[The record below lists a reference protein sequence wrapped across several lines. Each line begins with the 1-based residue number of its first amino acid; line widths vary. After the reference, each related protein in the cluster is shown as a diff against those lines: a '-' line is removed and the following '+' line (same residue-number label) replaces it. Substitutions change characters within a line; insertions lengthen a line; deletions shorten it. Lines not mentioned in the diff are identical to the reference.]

1 MKKLSLL
8 LFGLGLSLGVFAQQK
23 EYVNIVANNVYASW
37 CDIYLSGAVPAGM
50 SDFYSGAYD
59 RKTVGEII
67 NQLAENGFTVETMS
81 SNSISNNSSTTYG
94 TREVV
99 LMSKPKG
106 AQPGAVHTIDS
117 GDEATE
123 VARYNLQ
130 GLPVDKDEPGV
141 QIVIYSNYTSRVIVN
156 Q

>member
-8 LFGLGLSLGVFAQQK
+8 LLGLVMSVSALAQK
-23 EYVNIVANNVYASW
+23 EYVNVVANDVFASFQ
-37 CDIYLSGAVPAGM
+37 DIYLSGAIPAGM
-50 SDFYSGAYD
+50 KSFYDGYYD

-67 NQLAENGFTVETMS
+67 NTLADNGFTVEQVS
-81 SNSISNNSSTTYG
+81 SSEAVKSSTASY

-106 AQPGAVHTIDS
+106 TPIGAIQTVGSDT
-117 GDEATE
+117 EPTE

-141 QIVIYSNYTSRVIVN
+141 QIVIFSNYTSRVIVN